1 MMRKGARKKG
11 VVRMNGIIPETLTG
25 KILRR
30 HCIEEKSGAGL
41 RSLVKADSVLFHD
54 MSGILAFM
62 GYDAMGMKSA
72 GVEKPVVFTDHNLVS
87 VSPATADDQA
97 FVRSGAKA
105 FGMRYS
111 MAGNGICHSLYL
123 ERIGRPGMLLI
134 GADSHT
140 ATCGALGMIGIGMGG
155 MDTAVAMS
163 GLPFRMTMP
172 KVMEIRLRGR
182 LSPGVSAKD
191 AALLLLSRLTISG
204 AVGSVLE
211 YTGEGAAELTV
222 PQRATMAN
230 MGAEMG
236 ATSSVFP
243 ADEQVRKY
251 LAAQGREQD
260 FIPLCADESAQYDA
274 RIELD
279 LSAVVPM
286 AAVPDRPDNGRPVSA
301 LERTRYSQIFIGS
314 CTNGSYTDLARAAL
328 ILQGRKV
335 HPDTTLLVSCGS
347 RQIYSMLLRDGYI
360 AMMTDAGARILECG
374 CGPCMGIGH
383 APASGTQ
390 VLRTTNRNFRGRSGT
405 PDAGITLCSTE
416 TAAASAI
423 TGRLTAAHEVIDP
436 KVLAGVCEPN
446 AYPIDDS
453 MFVNYSSTQGA
464 LAYSDHIR
472 PIPVRLPMEDTIC
485 AAVSLKAGDGISTDD
500 IVPAIPQAM
509 TLRAN
514 IPALSAY
521 IFRNLD
527 PDFAVRCRKLGQ
539 SILVAGKNYAQGSSR
554 EHAAIGCMELGVR
567 IVLTKSMHRIHRANL
582 INYGVVPL
590 LFEKE
595 SDYDAVNQGDL
606 LETENILDSLR
617 RTGCVTIKNLTA
629 GTAFEVRSDLQAD
642 EINLLEAGGLLPMM
656 ARRAKAEVK

>member
-1 MMRKGARKKG
+1 MMRYP
-11 VVRMNGIIPETLTG
+11 PETLTG
-25 KILRR
+25 KILRA
-30 HCIEEKSGAGL
+30 HCVQDEAGVL
-41 RSLVKADSVLFHD
+41 QRPLMKADSVLFHD

-62 GYDAMGMKSA
+62 GYDAMGMERS
-72 GVEKPVVFTDHNLVS
+72 GVEKAVVFTDHNLVS
-87 VSPATADDQA
+87 VSHSTADDQA

-105 FGMRYS
+105 FGMHYS

-163 GLPFRMTMP
+163 GLPMRMAMP
-172 KVMEIRLRGR
+172 KVMEIRLCGR

-191 AALLLLSRLTISG
+191 AALVLLSRLTISG
-204 AVGSVLE
+204 AVGMVLE

-222 PQRATMAN
+222 PQRATIAN

-236 ATSSVFP
+236 ATSSIFP

-251 LAAQGREQD
+251 LAAQGREED
-260 FIPLCADESAQYDA
+260 FIPLCADAGAQYDA
-274 RIELD
+274 HIELN
-279 LSAVVPM
+279 LSEVVPM
-286 AAVPDRPDNGRPVSA
+286 AALPGKPDHGRPISE
-301 LERTRYSQIFIGS
+301 LERTAYSQIFIGS
-314 CTNGSYTDLARAAL
+314 CTNGSYTDLVRAAL

-347 RQIYSMLLRDGYI
+347 RQVYSMLLRDGYI
-360 AMMTDAGARILECG
+360 AMMTEAGARILECG

-383 APASGTQ
+383 APESGAQ

-423 TGRLTAAHEVIDP
+423 AGRLTAAHEVIDP
-436 KVLAGVCEPN
+436 KVLAGVCEPDI
-446 AYPIDDS
+446 YPVDDS
-453 MFVNYSSTQGA
+453 MLIDYGGTRGA

-472 PIPVRLPMEDTIC
+472 PIPVRPPMEDTIR

-509 TLRAN
+509 ALRAN

-527 PDFAVRCRKLGQ
+527 PGFAIRCREMGQ
-539 SILVAGKNYAQGSSR
+539 SIIIAGSNYAQGSSR

-567 IVLTKSMHRIHRANL
+567 MVLAISMHRIHRANL

-595 SDYDAVNQGDL
+595 SDYSAICQGDL
-606 LETENILDSLR
+606 LEAENVISSLR
-617 RTGCVTIKNLTA
+617 QTGRVTIRNLTA
-629 GTAFEVRSDLQAD
+629 GKTFTVRSDLQAD
-642 EINLLEAGGLLPMM
+642 EIDLLDAGGLLPMM
-656 ARRAKAEVK
+656 ARRAKAEVNG